1 MREVLISTRISVVT
15 LCGRADWGKHLYH
28 IGCIMAIG
36 MIGITS
42 SKDHVV
48 LLHIQKAETFIIS
61 DKVVV
66 AVKRPDALRIRNRVN
81 RTSISRGAQ
90 STKALPSSDNSGCQ
104 KDICLLFQLNL
115 AQLLTIHATLA
126 NVLL

>member
-15 LCGRADWGKHLYH
+15 LCSRADWGKHLYH

-90 STKALPSSDNSGCQ
+90 STKALQALTTLDVRKTYVFCFSS
-104 KDICLLFQLNL
+104 
-115 AQLLTIHATLA
+115 T
-126 NVLL
+126 

>member
-1 MREVLISTRISVVT
+1 MVT
-15 LCGRADWGKHLYH
+15 LCGKADWGKDLYH

-48 LLHIQKAETFIIS
+48 VLHIQKAETFIIN
-61 DKVVV
+61 DKVIV

-81 RTSISRGAQ
+81 RTNISRGAP
-90 STKALPSSDNSGCQ
+90 STKALPSSDNSECQ
-104 KDICLLFQLNL
+104 KDICLLFQFNL
-115 AQLLTIHATLA
+115 AQLLL
-126 NVLL
+126 